1 MKTIQGTPEPAVAY
15 GKINCAAGDLMDLDR
30 WQRKHSADG
39 HWDLRLSS
47 P

>member
-1 MKTIQGTPEPAVAY
+1 MKIIQETPEPAIAC
-15 GKINCAAGDLMDLDR
+15 GKINCAAGDLMDSDR

-39 HWDLRLSS
+39 HRNLRLSS

>member
-1 MKTIQGTPEPAVAY
+1 MKTIQETPEPAVAY
-15 GKINCAAGDLMDLDR
+15 GKINRAAGDLMDSDR
-30 WQRKHSADG
+30 WQRKHSVDW